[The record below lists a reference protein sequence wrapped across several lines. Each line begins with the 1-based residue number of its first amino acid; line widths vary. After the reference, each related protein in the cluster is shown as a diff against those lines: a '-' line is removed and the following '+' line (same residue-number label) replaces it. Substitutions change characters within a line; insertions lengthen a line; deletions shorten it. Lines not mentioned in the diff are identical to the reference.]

1 MHTIHVIDQ
10 QSVEFDNVI
19 PLRTSLSLKIHM
31 IFNDLLMLILLGGLI
46 CEHFLKHSLLLY
58 MVMVLDQLES
68 LWTCSHGGNIEY
80 SLNIDIDL

>member
-1 MHTIHVIDQ
+1 M
-10 QSVEFDNVI
+10 E
-19 PLRTSLSLKIHM
+19 
-31 IFNDLLMLILLGGLI
+31 ILLGGLI

-58 MVMVLDQLES
+58 MLVVLDQLES